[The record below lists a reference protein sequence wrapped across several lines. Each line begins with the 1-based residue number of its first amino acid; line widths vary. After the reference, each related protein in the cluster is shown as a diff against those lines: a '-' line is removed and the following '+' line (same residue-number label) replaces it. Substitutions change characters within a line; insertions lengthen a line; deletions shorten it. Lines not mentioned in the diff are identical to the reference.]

1 MKKLSILLAVAVIG
15 LNGFC
20 QTTNPT
26 NANEVKQRAAQAQQE
41 LDKLTPE
48 QRKMMEQ
55 MGIKIPDAS
64 GIGASPSAIDKALSD
79 EFSIVPKRKDVV
91 IAAIPQLTA
100 ARLPGYLAAVHKQ
113 LVPLLAVENV
123 QVGDAFFS
131 FLQANP
137 TLQQH
142 PSDMVLLFWADGKQ
156 QLSVYLMGRI
166 CEKWPTDENLS
177 NYSSMLTMMG
187 GAQLAIPVLNL
198 LNGKTPGNSTLLNN
212 LGQAWLSLGETGKAE
227 KYIDSTLALY
237 AYHPQANMAKAALE
251 ESRGNKAKAI
261 EAVKR
266 SIKHAY
272 SKDKE
277 NKLRKLGYSMG
288 PTDALLPGKRDNDLL
303 NLGGFQTPA
312 FPTSVQECISSE
324 WNNTIKELEQ
334 RISKTAQLTGMANS
348 RQAQTALKNFSS
360 GTPAHPEIHP
370 IWYDI
375 ASKRMKDV
383 ESQYTTKIKSFNQ
396 RYQAYEKGEFAQK
409 TKAYHD
415 KIAALDKQ
423 SLRSTGEGLGNKD
436 FCPEYRDAANAYL
449 AAVNPKL
456 EQFYRERLSI
466 EKTHINQ
473 LADLRVYM
481 EWPEEYEVSQL
492 QFKTQWLGLLRNNL
506 GESGTYPFPF
516 VSIQEYDCGSKPEV
530 KQGKLADFDTS
541 AACKFKSVVDLKIIA
556 MRTNCSTTTFELNLN
571 DMNGSPI
578 KDLNVVYKE
587 LGDKF
592 SECTIK
598 FETAKAGMKAGAG
611 PIKAEAGVGSKWNVE
626 IGPDGT
632 VKDWSGTVT
641 AGVSLTASQQLGIAE
656 ASAGI
661 GSAVEVEMGKT
672 GQTDITI
679 VNNAQVGAGV
689 GGKSVEVGVESRSSL
704 ITGNGALTGTG
715 VLSGTTISK
724 W

>member
-1 MKKLSILLAVAVIG
+1 MKKLCLFVLILAGSIGVRS
-15 LNGFC
+15 

-26 NANEVKQRAAQAQQE
+26 TTDEIKKRAQQAQQE

-55 MGIKIPDAS
+55 MGMKMPDMS
-64 GIGASPSAIDKALSD
+64 VLNGDPGAVNKAMED
-79 EFSIVPKRKDVV
+79 EFSVVPKRKDAV

-100 ARLPGYLAAVHKQ
+100 ARLPGYLTAIDKKI
-113 LVPLLAVENV
+113 VPMLAVENV

-131 FLQANP
+131 FLTANP

-142 PSDMVLLFWADGKQ
+142 PSDMVLLFWTDGKQ
-156 QLSVYLMGRI
+156 QLSIYLMGRI
-166 CEKWPTDENLS
+166 CEKWPSDENLS
-177 NYSSMLTMMG
+177 NYASMLTMAG
-187 GAQLAIPVLNL
+187 GGQLAIPMLNL
-198 LNGKTPGNSTLLNN
+198 LNAKTPGNSTLLNN

-261 EAVKR
+261 AAVQR

-277 NKLRKLGYSMG
+277 NKLRQLGYSMAAN
-288 PTDALLPGKRDNDLL
+288 DALLPGKRDNDLF

-324 WNNTIKELEQ
+324 WNNTEKELEQ
-334 RISKTAQLTGMANS
+334 RVSKMAQLTGIANA
-348 RQAQTALKNFSS
+348 RLGQNALKNFS
-360 GTPAHPEIHP
+360 GGVTAHPDINP
-370 IWYDI
+370 IWYDV
-375 ASKRMKDV
+375 ASKRLKDV
-383 ESQYTTKIKSFNQ
+383 ESQYKIKITDFNK
-396 RYQAYEKGEFAQK
+396 RYTAYEKGEFAQK
-409 TKAYHD
+409 TKAYRD

-423 SLRSTGEGLGNKD
+423 SLRTTGEGLGNKD

-456 EQFYRERLSI
+456 EQFYREKLVI

-473 LADLRVYM
+473 LADLDVYM
-481 EWPEEYEVSQL
+481 KWPEQYEVAEL
-492 QFKTQWLGLLRNNL
+492 GYKTQWLGLLRNNL

-516 VSIQEYDCGSKPEV
+516 VYIREYDCGTKPEV

-541 AACKFKSVVDLKIIA
+541 AACKFKSVVDLKIIV
-556 MRTNCSTTTFELNLN
+556 MRTNCSTSTIELNLN
-571 DMNGSPI
+571 DMKGMPL

-587 LGDKF
+587 LGNKF
-592 SECTIK
+592 SDCTIK

-611 PIKAEAGVGSKWNVE
+611 PVKAEAGIGSKWNVE
-626 IGPDGT
+626 VGPGGT
-632 VKDWSGTVT
+632 IKDWSGTVT

-656 ASAGI
+656 ASAGV

-672 GQTDITI
+672 GQTDVTI
-679 VNNAQVGAGV
+679 VNTAQVGVEA
-689 GGKSVEVGVESRSSL
+689 GGKSADIGVESRSSL

-715 VLSGTTISK
+715 ILSGTTISK